1 MGVWL
6 YPGGSPALGNITTR
20 KPRICGLGKEGW
32 ASWRE
37 GNQELCQ
44 LPILP
49 ALKCPARAGSGP
61 ALGLGVRVPASSH
74 SRILGREGPTW

>member
-49 ALKCPARAGSGP
+49 APE
-61 ALGLGVRVPASSH
+61 VP
-74 SRILGREGPTW
+74 G